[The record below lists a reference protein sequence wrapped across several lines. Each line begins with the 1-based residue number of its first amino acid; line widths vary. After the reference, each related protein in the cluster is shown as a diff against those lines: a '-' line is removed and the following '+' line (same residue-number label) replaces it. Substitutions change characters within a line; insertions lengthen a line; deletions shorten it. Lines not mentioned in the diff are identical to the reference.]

1 MTKRRET
8 IYTPRSTVCAIWRYH
23 WPGQFGASTS
33 IGKNY
38 SVVRICV
45 YVYICIRTYIMIIWK
60 NEHESIH
67 EQGNQSLDTVD
78 ISHICI
84 YIYQ

>member
-45 YVYICIRTYIMIIWK
+45 YVYMYTYLYNDNME
-60 NEHESIH
+60 NEHESNH

-84 YIYQ
+84 NKYQ